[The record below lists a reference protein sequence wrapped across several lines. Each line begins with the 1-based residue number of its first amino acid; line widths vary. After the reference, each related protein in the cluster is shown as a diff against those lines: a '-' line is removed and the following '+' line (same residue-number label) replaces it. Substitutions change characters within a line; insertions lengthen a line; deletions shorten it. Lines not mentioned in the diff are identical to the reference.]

1 MSKPP
6 RRWVLEALVLS
17 SGRRA
22 VFGYGS
28 AVLMSCWGADRAE
41 SRASAGRGKRGGCDG
56 LVFGRR
62 SGECGWSEPS
72 RGVVG
77 GLEGGRGGQAGG
89 QTQDDGAGGGGDA
102 RGGGRQQPAGGD
114 LAAGGRRR

>member
-28 AVLMSCWGADRAE
+28 AVLMSCWGPIGPNRARVRAGVGAAGVTGW
-41 SRASAGRGKRGGCDG
+41 SSGAGQASAGGAIARAA
-56 LVFGRR
+56 F
-62 SGECGWSEPS
+62 
-72 RGVVG
+72 VG

-89 QTQDDGAGGGGDA
+89 QTQDDAAGVADHARGDA
-102 RGGGRQQPAGGD
+102 EQH
-114 LAAGGRRR
+114 

>member
-6 RRWVLEALVLS
+6 RRWVLAALVLS

-28 AVLMSCWGADRAE
+28 AVLMSCWGPIGPNRARV
-41 SRASAGRGKRGGCDG
+41 RAGGRRGGCDG

-89 QTQDDGAGGGGDA
+89 QTQDDAAGVADHARGDA
-102 RGGGRQQPAGGD
+102 EQHPA
-114 LAAGGRRR
+114 